1 MSQSR
6 SWWCCP
12 SHSCSHHSL
21 RGALPDLLP
30 AHPADGPLSLQLVC
44 VGCGFAGM
52 HVRDAQSLSCDSN
65 VCPTRSS
72 KSFHIPRKGA
82 NRVDGNEV
90 RLWGVRVGATAI
102 ACHLDDDLIENR
114 ANKMMPDLVSDFC
127 HYINEAKADERVD
140 LNCGMRSPGTLRPLA
155 CHTSTVA
162 LQGCI
167 ARITFLRKGWGWQGR
182 NAWGWRLGSGSHW
195 GPAVVVPG
203 VSPQVGPCPVVPWAR
218 SPGVSSWHVTAAG
231 RIVGLHLCHC
241 VTAMQ
246 TARGLAASRL
256 RLPPSAAISLPPWL
270 CQVSTDKHRRGRTL
284 LVSPPPVGDL
294 LDCVGAAHAVGRGGC
309 LILGDSALKR
319 QGPGSARAARM
330 AGWSGAGF
338 ADGAAEISSRGPRQ
352 EYVASTASAS
362 GGRCT
367 YVLTVYVD
375 MKSLCFKGSM
385 SPAPVVTGCS
395 PGSSY
400 DTSWNNLGHGRTSTR
415 ASSFF

>member
-167 ARITFLRKGWGWQGR
+167 ARITFLRKGRGWQGR

-203 VSPQVGPCPVVPWAR
+203 VSPQVGPSPVAPWAR
-218 SPGVSSWHVTAAG
+218 SRGVSSWHVTAAG
-231 RIVGLHLCHC
+231 RIVGLHLCHGV
-241 VTAMQ
+241 VTAVQ

-270 CQVSTDKHRRGRTL
+270 CQVSARRGRVGTL
-284 LVSPPPVGDL
+284 VE
-294 LDCVGAAHAVGRGGC
+294 CVGASFAVGSGGG
-309 LILGDSALKR
+309 LNSMGDPALNR

-330 AGWSGAGF
+330 AGWHGAGF
-338 ADGAAEISSRGPRQ
+338 ADVAAEIRP
-352 EYVASTASAS
+352 
-362 GGRCT
+362 
-367 YVLTVYVD
+367 
-375 MKSLCFKGSM
+375 
-385 SPAPVVTGCS
+385 
-395 PGSSY
+395 
-400 DTSWNNLGHGRTSTR
+400 LGAT
-415 ASSFF
+415 